1 MNENTCGLPSR
12 FKGVKGMLVD
22 TCCETPQRNKSLAPY
37 DLCNI
42 LESPLTESID
52 LVAIHST
59 KTLEFRRVSSVVLFS
74 KYLSKHKKD
83 LAVKYYFREKDKDEE
98 LIQDL
103 LGSLLLRQIYT
114 EGKHFHK
121 DYLTMNYQL
130 QFNEDTRK
138 GELSTGFPFQ
148 GLRILHNNRFH
159 YYFISNRCQKTLDDI
174 ERLSDRSFQKLVS
187 DFLQSFV
194 ILHGKDYYH
203 GDVKLQNMM
212 YCPKKDTKITYKLID
227 WGRLRSVKDFDKGYF
242 YGGSKQCGSPL
253 GFYYL
258 FRNQTKGTVG
268 YQRAIDLSFALF
280 EGKLPK
286 NPIKS
291 PLFLEF
297 PDKFIP
303 LWTDIK
309 KSFRLLI
316 ESYKQDDSFFSRGRD
331 SDVMI
336 FNDYKFTLDLYNFG
350 LVILYLVY
358 KHNLNQSKY
367 LPFIKKLV
375 IYSPNMIRTADEAL
389 REWKRLNKHSQ
400 KRSRK

>member
-1 MNENTCGLPSR
+1 MNDNTCGLPSR

-22 TCCETPQRNKSLAPY
+22 TCCETPQRDGSLAPY

-42 LESPLTESID
+42 IESPLTESID
-52 LVAIHST
+52 LVTIHPT
-59 KTLEFRRVSSVVLFS
+59 RTLECRRVSSPVQFA
-74 KYLSKHKKD
+74 KYLSKHRKD

-114 EGKHFHK
+114 VKTKFYME
-121 DYLTMNYQL
+121 YLTMNYQL
-130 QFNEDTRK
+130 QFDK
-138 GELSTGFPFQ
+138 HPFQ
-148 GLRILHNNRFH
+148 GLRIYHDRRYH

-174 ERLSDRSFQKLVS
+174 PTLSDRSFQKLVT
-187 DFLQSFV
+187 DFLQSFA

-212 YCPKKDTKITYKLID
+212 YCPQKNSKVTSPQSKVSYKLID
-227 WGRLRSVKDFDKGYF
+227 WGRLRSVKDFDPGYF

-253 GFYYL
+253 GFYFL

-286 NPIKS
+286 NPVKS

-297 PDKFIP
+297 PQEFKLI
-303 LWTDIK
+303 WSDIK
-309 KSFRLLI
+309 KSFRTLI
-316 ESYKQDDSFFSRGRD
+316 ESYKQDDSFFSRGRE
-331 SDVMI
+331 SDTEI

-350 LVILYLVY
+350 LVMLYLVY
-358 KHNLNQSKY
+358 KHNLKQSKY
-367 LPFIKKLV
+367 IPFIKKLV
-375 IYSPNMIRTADEAL
+375 LYRPDMIRTADEAL
-389 REWKRLNKHSQ
+389 REWKRITKT
-400 KRSRK
+400 SRKTSRK

>member
-1 MNENTCGLPSR
+1 MNECGLPSR

-22 TCCETPQRNKSLAPY
+22 TCCDTPQENMSLAPY

-52 LVAIHST
+52 LVTIHNT
-59 KTLEFRRVSSVVLFS
+59 KTLEYRRVSLPAAFA

-114 EGKHFHK
+114 EGKHFYK

-130 QFNEDTRK
+130 EFDGRT
-138 GELSTGFPFQ
+138 FQ

-174 ERLSDRSFQKLVS
+174 ERLSDRSFQKLVTE
-187 DFLQSFV
+187 FLQSFV
-194 ILHGKDYYH
+194 ILHSKNYYH

-212 YCPKKDTKITYKLID
+212 YCPQKINRVSYKLID
-227 WGRLRSVKDFDKGYF
+227 WGRLRSVKEFDPGYF

-286 NPIKS
+286 NPVKS
-291 PLFLEF
+291 PLLLEF
-297 PDKFIP
+297 PDEFRP
-303 LWTDIK
+303 LWLDIK
-309 KSFRLLI
+309 KSFRSLI

-331 SDVMI
+331 SDTMI

-358 KHNLNQSKY
+358 KHNLKQSKY

-375 IYSPNMIRTADEAL
+375 LYSPDMIRTADEAL
-389 REWKRLNKHSQ
+389 REWKRINKPSRSRISPRIQ
-400 KRSRK
+400 RSRK

>member
-1 MNENTCGLPSR
+1 MVNMNENSCGLPSR

-22 TCCETPQRNKSLAPY
+22 TCCETPQRDESLSPY

-42 LESPLTESID
+42 LKSPLTETID
-52 LVAIHST
+52 LVTIHPT
-59 KTLEFRRVSSVVLFS
+59 KTLEFRRVPFDSGKQLSTF
-74 KYLSKHKKD
+74 LSKHRKD

-103 LGSLLLRQIYT
+103 LGSLILRQIYT
-114 EGKHFHK
+114 VKNKFYKE
-121 DYLTMNYQL
+121 YLTMNYQL
-130 QFNEDTRK
+130 QFHK
-138 GELSTGFPFQ
+138 QPFQ
-148 GLRILHNNRFH
+148 GMRIYHDRRYH

-174 ERLSDRSFQKLVS
+174 TTLSDRSFQKLVA
-187 DFLQSFV
+187 DFLQSFA

-212 YCPKKDTKITYKLID
+212 YCPQKTNKISYKLID
-227 WGRLRSVKDFDKGYF
+227 WGRLRSVKDFDPGYF
-242 YGGSKQCGSPL
+242 YGGNKQCGSPL
-253 GFYYL
+253 GFYFL

-268 YQRAIDLSFALF
+268 YQRAIDLSFDLF

-286 NPIKS
+286 NPVKS

-297 PDKFIP
+297 PQEFKLI
-303 LWTDIK
+303 WSDIK
-309 KSFRLLI
+309 KSFRALI
-316 ESYKQDDSFFSRGRD
+316 ESYKQDDSFFSRGRE
-331 SDVMI
+331 SDTKL

-367 LPFIKKLV
+367 IPFVKKLV
-375 IYSPNMIRTADEAL
+375 IYRPDMIRTSEEAL
-389 REWKRLNKHSQ
+389 SEWKRINKT
-400 KRSRK
+400 SRKSSRKLSRK

>member
-1 MNENTCGLPSR
+1 MNECGLPSR

-22 TCCETPQRNKSLAPY
+22 TCCETPQQNNSFAPY

-42 LESPLTESID
+42 LDSPLTESID
-52 LVAIHST
+52 LVTIHPS
-59 KTLEFRRVSSVVLFS
+59 KTLEYRRISLPAYESERKGSSASLFV

-103 LGSLLLRQIYT
+103 SGSMLLRQIYT
-114 EGKHFHK
+114 EGKHFYK
-121 DYLTMNYQL
+121 DYLTINYQL
-130 QFNEDTRK
+130 QFD
-138 GELSTGFPFQ
+138 GFLFQ
-148 GLRILHNNRFH
+148 GLRILHNDRFH

-174 ERLSDRSFQKLVS
+174 EHLSDRSFQKLVTN
-187 DFLQSFV
+187 FLQSFV
-194 ILHGKDYYH
+194 ILHRKNYYH

-212 YCPKKDTKITYKLID
+212 YCPQKTQKVSYRLID
-227 WGRLRSVKDFDKGYF
+227 WGRLRSVKDFDPGYF

-258 FRNQTKGTVG
+258 FRNQTKGTLG

-297 PDKFIP
+297 SDQFRS
-303 LWTDIK
+303 LWADIK
-309 KSFRLLI
+309 NSFRSLI

-331 SDVMI
+331 SDTMI

-350 LVILYLVY
+350 LVLLYLVY
-358 KHNLNQSKY
+358 KHNLKQSKY

-375 IYSPNMIRTADEAL
+375 LYSPNMIRTASDAL
-389 REWKRLNKHSQ
+389 HDWKQIINHS
-400 KRSRK
+400 